1 MPLDSLWFLSLGILT
16 FTEHSPSLFGHI
28 NLNPEYTSPHLVGMM
43 SVCAHVHVYV
53 YVHDFFKNSLSL
65 ATSFFMGKLSA
76 VLMTIKWEFGQTNHN
91 DWGAHDH
98 ASCNYWVCMCIREH
112 NYAYMNSFTY
122 TFKIIQCVERLRV
135 IMHQL
140 AIAREEREKLC
151 KCGNKIMSMP
161 LIIVQLWAIMSLI
174 YIILTDQHVNV
185 TLLK

>member
-1 MPLDSLWFLSLGILT
+1 
-16 FTEHSPSLFGHI
+16 
-28 NLNPEYTSPHLVGMM
+28 
-43 SVCAHVHVYV
+43 
-53 YVHDFFKNSLSL
+53 
-65 ATSFFMGKLSA
+65 
-76 VLMTIKWEFGQTNHN
+76 
-91 DWGAHDH
+91 
-98 ASCNYWVCMCIREH
+98 MCIREH